1 MVPGMTVRAVLGL
14 ALAACTVG
22 MSGVAQEPSEAPVG
36 LVVSSALERIV
47 ATAGSDGAPAVA
59 IVPGTVASHADQLI
73 VSVRFTNAGEQI
85 LDSIRIT
92 SPVPADVVYV
102 PGSANAPGSDVLFSI
117 DNGMRFAPPSELV
130 VVAPGGGTRR
140 ADPAEYTHVRWVLR
154 APLDAGATGIARFRA
169 VPR

>member
-1 MVPGMTVRAVLGL
+1 MTA
-14 ALAACTVG
+14 
-22 MSGVAQEPSEAPVG
+22 AQELPRPPPG
-36 LVVSSALERIV
+36 LVMSSALERIV
-47 ATAGSDGAPAVA
+47 ATSGSDGAAA
-59 IVPGTVASHADQLI
+59 IEIVPGSVASHADQLI
-73 VSVRFTNAGEQI
+73 VSVRFTNASGQV

-102 PGSANAPGSDVLFSI
+102 PGSANAPGSEVLFSI
-117 DNGMRFAPPSELV
+117 DNGLRFAPANELV
-130 VVAPGGGTRR
+130 VAAPNGGPRS

>member
-1 MVPGMTVRAVLGL
+1 MSPGVTIGAGYGL
-14 ALAACTVG
+14 ALAACAVG
-22 MSGVAQEPSEAPVG
+22 MAAPAQEPARAPVG
-36 LVVSSALERIV
+36 LVMSSALERIV
-47 ATAGSDGAPAVA
+47 ATPGSDGAAAVE
-59 IVPGTVASHADQLI
+59 IVPGSVASHADQLI
-73 VSVRFTNAGEQI
+73 VSVRFSNASGQI

-92 SPVPADVVYV
+92 SPVPADVAYV

-117 DNGMRFAPPSELV
+117 DNGLRFAPPSELV
-130 VVAPGGGTRR
+130 VVTPNGGKRS